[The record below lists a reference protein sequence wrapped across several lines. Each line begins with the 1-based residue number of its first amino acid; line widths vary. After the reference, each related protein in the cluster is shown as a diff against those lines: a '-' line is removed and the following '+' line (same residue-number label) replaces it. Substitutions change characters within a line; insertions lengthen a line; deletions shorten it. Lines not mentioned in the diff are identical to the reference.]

1 MFNANWING
10 KAINGQSIDYQ
21 YVTAEAQW
29 ECLATF
35 TAEPVIARAVYASWE
50 IIGGSTTEFTG
61 ERWRNVETYWEATA
75 VATFNSSRGR
85 QAGCLWIGLA
95 DSEFIG
101 GGIVSLIPAP
111 PHRCFK
117 VGPYTATFYVNDLY
131 RDQAA

>member
-10 KAINGQSIDYQ
+10 KYVDGQSIDYQ

-29 ECLATF
+29 EFSATF
-35 TAEPVIARAVYASWE
+35 TAEPFIAKAVYASWE
-50 IIGGSTTEFTG
+50 IIGGSTTEFTAT
-61 ERWRNVETYWEATA
+61 RIRNLETLWEATA
-75 VATFNSSRGR
+75 VATFDSNRGK
-85 QAGCLWIGLA
+85 QAECLWIGLA
-95 DSEFIG
+95 DSEFTG
-101 GGIVSLIPAP
+101 NGIVSLIPAP